1 MSKLVVTQE
10 LIEKINEL
18 YLEIKTYAGV
28 SRALGGSP
36 SSTTVKKYIIPNYVP
51 QEKLEVKKF
60 DRKLVPPFEEVLNMF
75 KGLDNYGA
83 LCTLSEIEEIEIEE
97 LWEELLV

>member
-1 MSKLVVTQE
+1 MANKITQE
-10 LIEKINEL
+10 QIIRLNEL
-18 YLEIKTYAGV
+18 YLKIGTYSGV
-28 SRALGGSP
+28 SRAMGGSP
-36 SSTTVKKYIIPNYVP
+36 SPTTVKKYIIPNYVL
-51 QEKLEVKKF
+51 QEKIEAKKF

-75 KGLDNYGA
+75 KGLDNYGV

>member
-1 MSKLVVTQE
+1 MANKITQE
-10 LIEKINEL
+10 QIIRLNEL
-18 YLEIKTYAGV
+18 YLKIGTYSGV
-28 SRALGGSP
+28 SRAMGGSP
-36 SSTTVKKYIIPNYVP
+36 SPTTVKKYIIPNYVP

-60 DRKLVPPFEEVLNMF
+60 DRKLVPSFEDVLNMF
-75 KGLDNYGA
+75 KGLDNYGE

>member
-1 MSKLVVTQE
+1 MANRITQE
-10 LIEKINEL
+10 QITRLNEL
-18 YLEIKTYAGV
+18 YLKIGTYSGV
-28 SRALGGSP
+28 SRAMGGSP
-36 SSTTVKKYIIPNYVP
+36 SPTTVKKYIIPNYVP

-60 DRKLVPPFEEVLNMF
+60 DRKLIPPFEEVLNVF
-75 KGLDNYGA
+75 KGLDNYGT

>member
-1 MSKLVVTQE
+1 MANKITQE
-10 LIEKINEL
+10 QIVRLNEL
-18 YLEIKTYAGV
+18 YLKIGTYSGV
-28 SRALGGSP
+28 SRAMGGSP
-36 SSTTVKKYIIPNYVP
+36 SPTTVKKYIIPNYIP

-83 LCTLSEIEEIEIEE
+83 LCILSEIEEIEIEE